1 MPQAGAGAIAPGTPV
16 EARVSALPGRVFE
29 GRVKTLL
36 PQIEVGSRTQQA
48 RIVLENPEGLLTPG
62 MFAQVTLD
70 PERGEARLLVPADAV
85 IGGGEQTR
93 VDRKSTRLN
102 ASH

>member
-1 MPQAGAGAIAPGTPV
+1 MPQAGTGAIAPGTPV

-36 PQIEVGSRTQQA
+36 PPIEVGSRTQQA
-48 RIVLENPEGLLTPG
+48 RIVLENPPGLLPPG

-70 PERGEARLLVPADAV
+70 PERGEGRLPLPSEAV
-85 IGGGEQTR
+85 VGGGEQKRAIRWTPESR
-93 VDRKSTRLN
+93 
-102 ASH
+102 